1 MNTSGVQN
9 YLSNVFRPIYTF
21 DTTASN
27 FTPRLELS
35 NVDTYSGNV
44 VSVFRADVGDSASNV
59 YVGSN
64 SGNSFSNTRDCE
76 KITALGVGAAN
87 GISDDSNSI
96 YIGWYAGSG
105 GSNSQDVIS
114 IGTESGEGNGSSNI
128 FLGTETG
135 TIGAS
140 NILIGHFINLPSVSN
155 QIRIG
160 YRDQIPIAADL
171 SKNWVGLGGILNPT
185 DIVYATTDISG
196 STRIQ
201 GNLGIN
207 IAPGTRTLDVNGN
220 FRSQDASANLLEF
233 ADGFTRSTGGY
244 VSIQRDISVNATATT
259 IGTLKKGNILISAVN
274 QSNAADY
281 ASRLIFAYTTSNAVD
296 IGSNVTA
303 GDASITLSA
312 SDIQIT
318 DITNTTS
325 YDYSITYFPLP

>member
-1 MNTSGVQN
+1 M
-9 YLSNVFRPIYTF
+9 FRPIYTF

-27 FTPRLELS
+27 FTPRLQLS

-201 GNLGIN
+201 GNLGVN

-220 FRSQDASANLLEF
+220 FRSQDASGNVLDF
-233 ADGFTRSTGGY
+233 ADGLTRSSSGFASTRGSNVVFDSSI
-244 VSIQRDISVNATATT
+244 VS
-259 IGTLKKGNILISAVN
+259 IGTLKRGIVIVAVNSGSDYHGLISFVLDTSGPTV
-274 QSNAADY
+274 SNLV
-281 ASRLIFAYTTSNAVD
+281 SSNSVGTTVVF
-296 IGSNVTA
+296 GS
-303 GDASITLSA
+303 DSINIS
-312 SDIQIT
+312 
-318 DITNTTS
+318 NTTGGTRS
-325 YDYSITYFPLP
+325 YDWSITYFPLP